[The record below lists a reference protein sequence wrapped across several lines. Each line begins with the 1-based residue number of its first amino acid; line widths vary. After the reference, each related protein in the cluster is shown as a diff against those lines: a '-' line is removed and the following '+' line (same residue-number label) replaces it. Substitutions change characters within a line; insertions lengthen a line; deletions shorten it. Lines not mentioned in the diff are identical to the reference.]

1 MDYVWIAVVG
11 ILVLLLI
18 LFIILRNKKDQRKFE
33 DEINETEIKPDK
45 HDAPKI

>member
-18 LFIILRNKKDQRKFE
+18 LFIILRNKKDQHKFE
-33 DEINETEIKPDK
+33 DEINEAEIKPDQ